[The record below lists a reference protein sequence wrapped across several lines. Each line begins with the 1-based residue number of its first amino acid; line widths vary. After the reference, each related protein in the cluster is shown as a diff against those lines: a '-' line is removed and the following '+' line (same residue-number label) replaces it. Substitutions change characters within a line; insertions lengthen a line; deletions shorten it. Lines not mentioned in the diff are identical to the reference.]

1 MEKAKIEK
9 LNQAFSQFNRA
20 SELLQQYYTR
30 LEEHVRYLTEE
41 LQRKNRELETA
52 LGFLDSV
59 IQGIDEAIV
68 VLDNRK
74 EIIMTNR
81 ASERLFNVDAQSVR
95 GKSVDILRFPLDL
108 SKSSYTV
115 EDRER
120 ERVFSVSISQVSNRD
135 DFAGYVLLIKD
146 ITAMKEKEAEDSR
159 NKRLMAMGEMM
170 ASIVHEL
177 RNPLCSIELYSSML
191 YRELKGTSYEAI
203 ARGVSGGVQNLN
215 NFLSNMLYFAKP
227 RIPKNTLFRI
237 DAIVEETISMISPVV
252 QTREISVHQDVGPF
266 CLQGDPGL
274 LKQAIMNILL
284 NAVQAMESGGEI
296 RVFTEFTEGYLRLNI
311 KDSGKGIDR
320 TIMDRIFDPFFSTK
334 EEGTGLGLS
343 IALRIMQSH
352 GGSISIKST
361 PGQGT
366 VFILQFPEKITRR
379 VSNYV
384 TDSYS

>member
-41 LQRKNRELETA
+41 LQKKNRELETA

-108 SKSSYTV
+108 SRSSYTV
-115 EDRER
+115 EDR

-237 DAIVEETISMISPVV
+237 DTVVEETISMISPVV
-252 QTREISVHQDVGPF
+252 QTREISVHQDVEPF

>member
-237 DAIVEETISMISPVV
+237 DTIVEETISMISPVV
-252 QTREISVHQDVGPF
+252 QTREISVHQDVEPF

>member
-108 SKSSYTV
+108 SRSSYTV
-115 EDRER
+115 EDR

-237 DAIVEETISMISPVV
+237 DTVVEETISMISPVV
-252 QTREISVHQDVGPF
+252 QTREISVHQDVEPF

>member
-1 MEKAKIEK
+1 M
-9 LNQAFSQFNRA
+9 NPN
-20 SELLQQYYTR
+20 
-30 LEEHVRYLTEE
+30 
-41 LQRKNRELETA
+41 
-52 LGFLDSV
+52 
-59 IQGIDEAIV
+59 
-68 VLDNRK
+68 
-74 EIIMTNR
+74 
-81 ASERLFNVDAQSVR
+81 
-95 GKSVDILRFPLDL
+95 PW
-108 SKSSYTV
+108 
-115 EDRER
+115 

-237 DAIVEETISMISPVV
+237 DTVVEETISMISPVV
-252 QTREISVHQDVGPF
+252 QTREISVHQDVEPF

>member
-41 LQRKNRELETA
+41 LQKKNRELETA

-237 DAIVEETISMISPVV
+237 DTVVEETISMISPVV
-252 QTREISVHQDVGPF
+252 QTREISVHQDVEPF

-366 VFILQFPEKITRR
+366 VFTLQFPGKITRR